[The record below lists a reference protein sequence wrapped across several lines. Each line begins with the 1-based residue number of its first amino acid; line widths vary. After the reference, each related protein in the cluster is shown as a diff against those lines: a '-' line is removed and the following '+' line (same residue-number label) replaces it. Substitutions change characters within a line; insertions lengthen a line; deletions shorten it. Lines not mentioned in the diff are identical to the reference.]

1 MLREK
6 LVNALEW
13 TEAVNDGFLSKGIFG
28 TKLSFAWESKRQTCE
43 IFSHLEFFLEQEAM
57 IQIYLS

>member
-13 TEAVNDGFLSKGIFG
+13 TEAVNDGFS
-28 TKLSFAWESKRQTCE
+28 
-43 IFSHLEFFLEQEAM
+43 EQGNIWNKVVFCLGEQKADM
-57 IQIYLS
+57 